1 MEKLV
6 HLLEKRDRTRIV
18 AFGSSNTDLGQH
30 AEGHFNWFN
39 WLDVGLAT
47 HVGKKHA
54 AINSGISGNTCA
66 ELLGRFEL
74 DCAIFQPNIVIITIG
89 GNDSNPE
96 RKITAEMFK
105 KDLKELVA
113 RVKNLPEC
121 IPVLQTYYSFDIEK
135 LPAGEKE

>member
-66 ELLGRFEL
+66 ELLGRFES
-74 DCAIFQPNIVIITIG
+74 FPPIVMITIFG
-89 GNDSNPE
+89 
-96 RKITAEMFK
+96 
-105 KDLKELVA
+105 
-113 RVKNLPEC
+113 
-121 IPVLQTYYSFDIEK
+121 
-135 LPAGEKE
+135 